1 MKKKKKV
8 IILSIILLIIISLI
22 IVSLAKSYK
31 EIYTE
36 NISSFSQR
44 EKIYHDE
51 KSYYNYLKN
60 NSGDSTKDVDIN
72 VRDVDSSSTIKY
84 ENIDDGDT
92 NPSIKH
98 PDLLTNQ
105 SIITQDQGKITWK
118 FKIKESGF
126 YNIYLNYRQISS
138 QYEIN
143 GEKFT
148 GKGSDI
154 ERDLLINDKL
164 PFNEAKNLKF
174 SRTYEDAYKDG
185 NNYTKTPTTFKKNFN
200 GDEIRPKQIEKEQ
213 EISTLISDYEKYNP
227 EPYKFYFKKGENTL
241 SLVSKREPMII
252 NKIKLVK
259 PVNIKSYKDKLSE
272 WKSKGIKEVSKNIS
286 INHEAEYIYEKNT
299 PVLIPLKEGNS
310 ARFYPYNS
318 GNKERLNSVGIYS
331 WRLPGY
337 WLSYKINAP
346 EDGLYALTL
355 RGKQNIKESGFVSRQ
370 VIINDE
376 IQFKEASYI
385 PLKSSNDLNNYRLS
399 DGKKEYLFYL
409 KKGENIVKF
418 SVSLGNIG
426 FLLNEVKDI
435 ILNLNKIYLNI
446 IKYTS
451 ATPDFNR
458 SYNLKEKMPDLESSL
473 SSYYKRLSNVIN
485 IYKEIYKSGAGSIS
499 SLSNL
504 NMQLA
509 KFSKYCESIIYELNT
524 FQSNISALGT
534 WVLTEQEQ
542 PFTMDSFTFH
552 APGARLKRAR
562 SNIFESTWLELSRF
576 IFSFKRQSTYAGN
589 PKATRRIK
597 VWITSGRDNAQILKR
612 IIDEYFADKNLAV
625 DLELVQKEALLKA
638 TIAGK
643 GPDVAV
649 SVEEGTPIDFA
660 FRGAAYDLTKFSDI
674 GDVLKNYHKS
684 ALTSLY
690 FKKKS
695 KNGLYA
701 LPEQQIFPVMF
712 YRNDVFEKLGLTPPK
727 TADELDEV
735 IQKLNSS
742 NYNFFLDSGTNT
754 LNEQLQAKTVSNSV
768 NAGFF
773 STLLAQYNAK
783 FYSDDLTKSALG
795 QKNALEAFTKFTDY
809 FTAYKIPVAAN
820 FVNRFRSGEIAAG
833 ITDYSVYNT
842 LAVFAPEIAGNWS
855 IAKIPSFKNGS
866 IKAASKST
874 AVAMMS
880 AFTKDPNA
888 SWEFLKWW
896 TSDDTQLEYAR
907 ELETIIGA
915 AARYTTANYKT
926 LEKLPWPSKD
936 LEVIKTQMENTE
948 GIPQIPGGYM
958 TTRQFINAFLA
969 VVNDGLSP
977 YETMDEYITEI
988 DHAISVKRKE
998 FGLE

>member
-1 MKKKKKV
+1 MKKKKKI
-8 IILSIILLIIISLI
+8 IILSLILIIIISLI
-22 IVSLAKSYK
+22 IASIAKSYK
-31 EIYTE
+31 EVYTE

-44 EKIYHDE
+44 DKIYNDP
-51 KSYYNYLKN
+51 KSYYNYQKN
-60 NSGDSTKDVDIN
+60 NHEDATEDVDID
-72 VRDVDSSSTIKY
+72 VRDVKNSETTNTWNNFEDS
-84 ENIDDGDT
+84 
-92 NPSIKH
+92 
-98 PDLLTNQ
+98 
-105 SIITQDQGKITWK
+105 SIITQDQGKITWEFNVK
-118 FKIKESGF
+118 KSGF
-126 YNIYLNYRQISS
+126 YNILMNYRQVSKE
-138 QYEIN
+138 YEVM
-143 GEKFT
+143 GERYV

-174 SRTYEDAYKDG
+174 SRTYEDDK
-185 NNYTKTPTTFKKNFN
+185 KTMESPTSFKKNFN

-213 EISTLISDYEKYNP
+213 NITTLVSDYEKYTP
-227 EPYKFYFKKGENTL
+227 EPYKFYFKKGKNTL
-241 SLVSKREPMII
+241 TLDAKREPMVI
-252 NKIKLVK
+252 NKLKLVR
-259 PVNIKSYKDKLSE
+259 PVSIKSYKDKLAE
-272 WKSKGIKEVSKNIS
+272 WKAKGIKEVGKNVS
-286 INHEAEYIYEKNT
+286 VHQEAEYIYEKNT
-299 PVLIPLKEGNS
+299 PVLIPLKDGNS

-337 WLSYKINAP
+337 WLSYKITAP

-355 RGKQNIKESGFVSRQ
+355 RGKQNIKEAGFVSRQ
-370 VIINDE
+370 VMINNE

-385 PLKSSNDLNNYRLS
+385 PLKSTSDLTNYRIS

-426 FLLNEVKDI
+426 YLLNEVKDI
-435 ILNLNKIYLNI
+435 ITNLNKIYLDI
-446 IKYTS
+446 IKYTTT
-451 ATPDFNR
+451 TPDFHR
-458 SYNLKEKMPDLESSL
+458 DYNLREKMPELEKSL
-473 SSYYKRLSNVIN
+473 AAYHKRLQNVIN
-485 IYKEIYKSGAGSIS
+485 IYKETYKIGIGSIS
-499 SLSNL
+499 ALSNL
-504 NMQLA
+504 NMQISKFA
-509 KFSKYCESIIYELNT
+509 KNCESIIYELNT

-552 APGARLKRAR
+552 SPGMKLRRAR
-562 SNIFESTWLELSRF
+562 SNIFESGWLELSRF
-576 IFSFKRQSTYAGN
+576 IFSFKKQSTYAGN

-660 FRGAAYDLTKFSDI
+660 FRGAAYDLTKFDDLN
-674 GDVLKNYHKS
+674 DVLKNYHKS

-690 FKKKS
+690 FKKKG

-712 YRNDVFEKLGLTPPK
+712 YRKDVFEKLGLTPPT
-727 TADELDEV
+727 TADELDAV

-773 STLLAQYNAK
+773 STLLAQYGGK
-783 FYSDDLTKSALG
+783 FYNDDLNKSALG
-795 QKNALEAFTKFTDY
+795 EKNALEAFTKFTDY

-842 LAVFAPEIAGNWS
+842 LAVFAPEIAGNWG

-866 IKAASKST
+866 IKAASKSS
-874 AVAMMS
+874 AVAMIS
-880 AFTKDPNA
+880 NFTKDPNA

-896 TSDDTQLEYAR
+896 TSDATQLEYAR
-907 ELETIIGA
+907 ELETVIGA

-926 LEKLPWPSKD
+926 LEKLSWPSKD
-936 LEVIKTQMENTE
+936 LEVIKAQMENTV
-948 GIPQIPGGYM
+948 GIPQVPGGYM

-988 DHAISVKRKE
+988 DHAIFTKRKE